1 MILIFCYSFNFALG
15 QAPQAIPY
23 QAVARDN
30 AGNLISNT
38 NISIRFSVHD
48 GSAGGTIVYRET

>member
-1 MILIFCYSFNFALG
+1 MKKQILKIVIFTLCIVFTANA

-30 AGNLISNT
+30 NGNLLTNQ
-38 NISIRFSVHD
+38 NISLRQPPQLF
-48 GSAGGTIVYRET
+48 